1 MRFKVILIAA
11 VLLLGSLVGAYFA
24 LATGIPSIEELKKHD
39 SDAGTKIYSDD
50 DTLIGEIK
58 LQKGIF
64 VPYNQIPENLKNAVV
79 AVEDSRFWKH
89 SGIDYIGIG
98 RALFKDM
105 LHLSLREGGST
116 ITQQLAK
123 VVFLSSEKT
132 LTRKIKEAQL
142 ALQIEKELSKKE
154 TRTLPEQGLFRPW
167 CVRGRDGL
175 QDLFWQIGP

>member
-1 MRFKVILIAA
+1 MRSKVILIAA
-11 VLLLGSLVGAYFA
+11 IFILGSLVGGYFA
-24 LATGIPSIEELKKHD
+24 IATGIPSIEELKKND
-39 SDAGTKIYSDD
+39 SSAGTKLYADD

-64 VPYNQIPENLKNAVV
+64 VPYNQIPDNLKNAVV

-105 LHLSLREGGST
+105 LHLSLKEGGST

-123 VVFLSSEKT
+123 VVFLSPEKTLKRKLMEVSLAMKIEKT
-132 LTRKIKEAQL
+132 LT
-142 ALQIEKELSKKE
+142 KKE
-154 TRTLPEQGLFRPW
+154 
-167 CVRGRDGL
+167 
-175 QDLFWQIGP
+175 I